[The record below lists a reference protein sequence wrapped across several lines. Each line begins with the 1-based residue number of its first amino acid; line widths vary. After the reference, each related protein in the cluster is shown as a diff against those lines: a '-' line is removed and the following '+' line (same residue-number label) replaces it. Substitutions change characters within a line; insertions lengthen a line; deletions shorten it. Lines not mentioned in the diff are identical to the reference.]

1 MKNSADKKLILSK
14 LTSLAIRFII
24 YSATFLTVSV
34 LIFIIA
40 YILIKG
46 IPNITPSL
54 FSWHYDS
61 ENVSMLPSIINT
73 LLMTLLTLAI
83 AVPVGILSAIYL
95 VEYARRGS
103 KIVTIIRIAN
113 DTLAG
118 IPSIAYGLFG
128 YIALVITL
136 KWSYSLLAGA
146 VTLSILVLPIIIRTT
161 EEALLAVPDSYREA
175 SYGLGA
181 GKLRTVFT
189 VILPSAVPGILSG
202 VILAIGRIA
211 GESAALIFTAGTN
224 PAVPEGLF
232 SSARTLSVHLYCLL
246 NEGFYT
252 NQAYGTAVV
261 LLIVVLAINM
271 LSGKLAKKL
280 S

>member
-118 IPSIAYGLFG
+118 IPSIVYGLFG

>member
-118 IPSIAYGLFG
+118 IPSIVYGLFG

-181 GKLRTVFT
+181 GKLRTVFR

-202 VILAIGRIA
+202 VILTIGRIA

>member
-1 MKNSADKKLILSK
+1 VKNSADKKLILSK

-118 IPSIAYGLFG
+118 IPSIVYGLFG

-146 VTLSILVLPIIIRTT
+146 VTLSILVLPIIIRTPKR
-161 EEALLAVPDSYREA
+161 LC
-175 SYGLGA
+175 
-181 GKLRTVFT
+181 
-189 VILPSAVPGILSG
+189 LPFLTH
-202 VILAIGRIA
+202 IA
-211 GESAALIFTAGTN
+211 KQVTGW
-224 PAVPEGLF
+224 VPENCAQYSELF
-232 SSARTLSVHLYCLL
+232 SPLLYRAFFPESFWL
-246 NEGFYT
+246 
-252 NQAYGTAVV
+252 
-261 LLIVVLAINM
+261 
-271 LSGKLAKKL
+271 
-280 S
+280 